1 VAYEGIHH
9 NDLEAYN
16 DEKGIDVENGR
27 RMVTLVECRWFES
40 ERYYKAPDL
49 STGEL
54 RDYSEEEFK
63 QLQCM
68 MSNIQG
74 AAFNKKVVKRAF
86 LGRKVL
92 LCPDQPMVPAGQ
104 LGWECITGYFDK
116 IERQFYGVV
125 RPTKDP
131 QRWANKYFSQVMY
144 ILNSQSKGGIM
155 AESGAFKDERE
166 AAKSLS
172 RSDSITWVKPN
183 ALAGGKIQPKPVAQF
198 PQGFFQLFN
207 EAKEA
212 INQVTGLSPEFIGT
226 REVTQAGILEAQ
238 RRQSSLNLLACL
250 FDGLRLY
257 RKRQGKI
264 ILHLIQN
271 YLSDGRLVR
280 ISGEEN
286 AQYIPLTR
294 EEVTSVEYD
303 IVVDDAPTSPN
314 EKERT
319 FGIITQLL
327 PLLQNAIT
335 PDIMLDLLRYS
346 PLPASLLN
354 RVSEKFQQQQMAQQ
368 QQMDPE
374 QEMKLQEKQQ
384 DLETKAQ
391 MHQMD
396 LQQKQIDLFVHQERA
411 KTDAELMKQRYEIE
425 RQKLLNDQAHNQIM
439 RERIALHRGMH
450 S

>member
-1 VAYEGIHH
+1 MPHH
-9 NDLEAYN
+9 
-16 DEKGIDVENGR
+16 
-27 RMVTLVECRWFES
+27 
-40 ERYYKAPDL
+40 
-49 STGEL
+49 
-54 RDYSEEEFK
+54 
-63 QLQCM
+63 
-68 MSNIQG
+68 
-74 AAFNKKVVKRAF
+74 
-86 LGRKVL
+86 
-92 LCPDQPMVPAGQ
+92 
-104 LGWECITGYFDK
+104 
-116 IERQFYGVV
+116 
-125 RPTKDP
+125 
-131 QRWANKYFSQVMY
+131 
-144 ILNSQSKGGIM
+144 
-155 AESGAFKDERE
+155 
-166 AAKSLS
+166 
-172 RSDSITWVKPN
+172 
-183 ALAGGKIQPKPVAQF
+183 
-198 PQGFFQLFN
+198 
-207 EAKEA
+207 
-212 INQVTGLSPEFIGT
+212 QVTGLSPEFIGT
-226 REVTQAGILEAQ
+226 REVSQAGILEAQ

-294 EEVTSVEYD
+294 EAVMSVDYD

-396 LQQKQIDLFVHQERA
+396 LQQKQIDLFMRQKR
-411 KTDAELMKQRYEIE
+411 AELEAEMMQQRHDIE

>member
-1 VAYEGIHH
+1 
-9 NDLEAYN
+9 
-16 DEKGIDVENGR
+16 
-27 RMVTLVECRWFES
+27 MM
-40 ERYYKAPDL
+40 PD
-49 STGEL
+49 
-54 RDYSEEEFK
+54 
-63 QLQCM
+63 
-68 MSNIQG
+68 IQG
-74 AAFNKKVVKRAF
+74 AAFNKKVVRRAF
-86 LGRKVL
+86 LGRKL
-92 LCPDQPMVPAGQ
+92 LESPDQPLVPAGQ

-144 ILNSQSKGGIM
+144 ILNSQSKGGLIV
-155 AESGAFKDERE
+155 EEGAFKDIRQAMQDWARADALLVAE
-166 AAKSLS
+166 
-172 RSDSITWVKPN
+172 DG
-183 ALAGGKIQPKPVAQF
+183 ALAEGKIQPKPVAQF
-198 PQGFFQLFN
+198 PEGFFQLFN

-354 RVSEKFQQQQMAQQ
+354 RVSEKMQQQQMAQQ
-368 QQMDPE
+368 AQQQQMNPE

-384 DLETKAQ
+384 DIAAKSQ
-391 MHQMD
+391 MQQMD
-396 LQQKQIDLFVHQERA
+396 LQGKQIELVMRQKRA
-411 KTDAELMKQRYEIE
+411 ELEAELMQQKHELE
-425 RQKLLNDQAHNQIM
+425 RERILNERAQNQIM
-439 RERIALHRGMH
+439 RERAATYRGR
-450 S
+450 SI